1 MDRLEQ
7 IRVEAKSPLKN
18 KVESK
23 ESQKH
28 ELSGGRDG
36 GGQIRRKNQ

>member
-7 IRVEAKSPLKN
+7 MTVEAKRPLKN

-23 ESQKH
+23 ESQKY

-36 GGQIRRKNQ
+36 GGQMLKK

>member
-7 IRVEAKSPLKN
+7 IRVEVKSPLKN

-36 GGQIRRKNQ
+36 GGQMLKR